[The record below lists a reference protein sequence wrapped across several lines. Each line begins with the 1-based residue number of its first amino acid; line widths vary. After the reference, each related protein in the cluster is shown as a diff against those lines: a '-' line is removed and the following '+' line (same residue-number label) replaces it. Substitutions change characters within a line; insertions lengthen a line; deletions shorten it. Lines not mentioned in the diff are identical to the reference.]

1 MPKPIYLFTGI
12 YSYVAESFARSLDE
26 AVNEDTNVYV
36 NSPGGDVLAGW
47 SMIGKLNER
56 KTKSVAK
63 VGGMAMSMAANM
75 LLYFDEVEALDVS
88 RIMFHRASM
97 YTSTDEDKAF
107 LKSVNEDLRKQME
120 AKIDSA
126 QLKALKGVSI
136 KDLFENEKRID
147 LFLTAAEAKKI
158 GLVNKVVKLQPN
170 QVKAFSDMSSP
181 DAFNPSV
188 VAAMFDEA
196 GKEPKPVSVDPSKD
210 NPIIVNSNPINKNT
224 MTIEEL
230 RDKHP
235 QVYAQAVEAG
245 RADERDRVQA
255 IMVYADADL
264 TSVKAAIDSGK
275 PLTAKQTQEF
285 LVKLTAAGQLQ
296 NLAENAGKPAPV
308 AQPATE
314 ADKQKEQDAK
324 TLESVNSVR
333 KLQGLEAF
341 KELPDSYKTTVVA

>member
-12 YSYVAESFARSLDE
+12 YNYVAESFARSLDE
-26 AVNEDTNVYV
+26 AVSEDTNVYI

-56 KTKSVAK
+56 KTKSIGK
-63 VGGMAMSMAANM
+63 VGGQAMSMAANM

-97 YTSTDEDKAF
+97 YTENEEQKAF
-107 LKSVNEDLRKQME
+107 LNSVNADLRKQME

-181 DAFNPSV
+181 DSFNPSV
-188 VAAMFDEA
+188 VAAMFDE
-196 GKEPKPVSVDPSKD
+196 PVSTDP
-210 NPIIVNSNPINKNT
+210 NPVNSNPNPINNNT

-230 RDKHP
+230 REKHP

-264 TSVKAAIDSGK
+264 TAVKAAIDGGK

-285 LVKLTAAGQLQ
+285 LVKLTAAGQL
-296 NLAENAGKPAPV
+296 NKLAAEAGAPAPV

-314 ADKQKEQDAK
+314 ADKQKEQDLK
-324 TLESVNSVR
+324 TLTSVNAVR
-333 KLQGLEAF
+333 KAQGLEPF